1 VDNIDVLWQLYKD
14 NIEQGRHHETQRSNV
29 ASVLVAVSAGLLALI
44 TQDKQISVTDLP
56 LTTFL
61 VIIGFF
67 GILFS
72 AKQYERFS
80 AHMDRAREYR
90 GALES
95 ELTKRGTPTP
105 IVQLKQQAD
114 EHSKRAHPVLSRLSL
129 HWFWVLLYF
138 LITCLGALLSAR
150 ALSLI

>member
-1 VDNIDVLWQLYKD
+1 MDKIDVIWLLYKD
-14 NIEQGRHHETQRSNV
+14 NVEQGRHHETQRSNV
-29 ASVLVAVSAGLLALI
+29 ASVLVAVSAGLVALI
-44 TQDKQISVTDLP
+44 TQDKEVNASDLP

-61 VIIGFF
+61 VVIGLF

-95 ELTKRGTPTP
+95 ELTDRGTPTP
-105 IVQLKQQAD
+105 IAQLKQHAD
-114 EHSKRAHPVLSRLSL
+114 EQSKRAHPVLNRLSL
-129 HWFWVLLYF
+129 HWFWILLYF
-138 LITCLGALLSAR
+138 LITCLGGLLTAR
-150 ALSLI
+150 ALSRI